1 MTQND
6 DTLARARALVQGLIA
21 SGLTPV
27 SISEAMGGRVTPR
40 TVHRWARGDSA
51 PQRRTDLVALES
63 LAATRAAS

>member
-1 MTQND
+1 MAQSY
-6 DTLARARALVQGLIA
+6 DTLARARALVQDLIA
-21 SGLTPV
+21 SGLTPA
-27 SISEAMGGRVTPR
+27 SISQALGGRVTSR